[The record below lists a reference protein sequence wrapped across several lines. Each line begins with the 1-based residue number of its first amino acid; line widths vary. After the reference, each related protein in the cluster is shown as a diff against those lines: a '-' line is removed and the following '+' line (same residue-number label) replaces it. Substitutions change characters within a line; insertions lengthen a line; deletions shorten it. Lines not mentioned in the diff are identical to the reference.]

1 MAVVSTRILS
11 SFGAPSA
18 FITILV
24 WFLLTEPFGSFAQND
39 VDCLRAIRS
48 SLEDP
53 LDNLASW
60 DFSNN
65 SRTSI
70 CKFTGI
76 ECWHEDDNKI
86 LNIRLPDM
94 GLKGEFPQGIAGCR
108 SLTGLDLSRN
118 SIRGNIPNNISK
130 LIQFVTILDLSSNQ
144 LSGEIPVD
152 LSNCSFLNILRLDS
166 NQLTGQ
172 IPLQLGQLS
181 RLKTFSVA
189 NNRLSGQVPSFVN
202 ATVQEENYANNA
214 GLCGG
219 PGLPS
224 CGGRSKANHTP
235 IIIAAAVGGLT
246 FAGLAFVFAM
256 FFLRRVSR
264 KKKEDDPLGNKW
276 ARSIKGAKRFKA
288 R

>member
-1 MAVVSTRILS
+1 MAVVSMRILS
-11 SFGAPSA
+11 PSA

-24 WFLLTEPFGSFAQND
+24 WLLLTEPFGSFAQND

-53 LDNLASW
+53 LGYLGSW
-60 DFSNN
+60 DFSNS

-70 CKFTGI
+70 CKFIGI
-76 ECWHEDDNKI
+76 ECWHEDDNNI

-94 GLKGEFPQGIAGCR
+94 GLKGGFPQGIAGCR

-118 SIRGNIPNNISK
+118 SITGNIPYNVSK
-130 LIQFVTILDLSSNQ
+130 LIGFVTSLDLSSNQ

-152 LSNCSFLNILRLDS
+152 LANCSFLNVLRLDS

-172 IPLQLGQLS
+172 IPLQLSQLS

-189 NNRLSGQVPSFVN
+189 NNRLSGQVPTFAN
-202 ATVQEENYANNA
+202 ANITAESYANNP

-219 PGLPS
+219 PLSPCS
-224 CGGRSKANHTP
+224 GRSKANH
-235 IIIAAAVGGLT
+235 
-246 FAGLAFVFAM
+246 
-256 FFLRRVSR
+256 
-264 KKKEDDPLGNKW
+264 N
-276 ARSIKGAKRFKA
+276 
-288 R
+288 